1 MNPNNINEMQAIIE
15 VVDGKETGIMG
26 IMTPIGMIQAAY
38 SGKKE
43 GVFDQ
48 IVEWAKKGVQNH
60 RDNGENYGAV
70 VVKFKDREVLQV
82 F

>member
-1 MNPNNINEMQAIIE
+1 MNPNNINEIHTIIE

-38 SGKKE
+38 SGKKP
-43 GVFDQ
+43 GVFEGM
-48 IVEWAKKGVQNH
+48 VEMAKVGVKQH

-70 VVKFKDREVLQV
+70 VVKFTGREVLQV